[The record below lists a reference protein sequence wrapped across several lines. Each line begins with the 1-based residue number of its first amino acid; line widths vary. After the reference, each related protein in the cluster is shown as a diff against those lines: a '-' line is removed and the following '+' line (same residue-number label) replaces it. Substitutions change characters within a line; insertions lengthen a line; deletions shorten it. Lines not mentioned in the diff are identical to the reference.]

1 MTSKAKNIPK
11 ISTEAVSGYE
21 LRVAHWSGL
30 TRTDKRP
37 LLFFNGIGAN
47 LELASGLGELITDRE
62 ILTFDMPGIG
72 ESKPPVF
79 PYLPWQMARV
89 ARILCDR
96 FGFGDMDVMG
106 VSWGGAMAQ
115 QFAFQYRKRVK
126 RLVLAATTAGIT
138 MVPGRFEAL
147 VKMRDTRRYSDPDYM
162 RENFSTLYGD
172 DDAEGASS
180 HAMAL
185 RAPHPR
191 GYMYQMLAMAS
202 WTSLPF
208 IRFLKMPTLVMMGD
222 RDRIVPLANGHILNK
237 ALPNSVLHIVEG
249 GGHLFLVT
257 KGEETVGVISEFLD
271 ELDISAEVNRDMA
284 EGEFAPA

>member
-1 MTSKAKNIPK
+1 MTTATRNQPNIT
-11 ISTEAVSGYE
+11 TELVSGYE
-21 LRVAHWSGL
+21 LRVAHWPGRTKSG
-30 TRTDKRP
+30 KRP

-47 LELASGLGELITDRE
+47 LELALGLGELITDRE

-72 ESKPPVF
+72 KSKPPLF

-96 FGFGDMDVMG
+96 FDFGDIDVMG

-126 RLVLAATTAGIT
+126 RLVLCATTAGIT
-138 MVPGRFEAL
+138 MVPGRFDAL
-147 VKMRDTRRYSDPDYM
+147 IKMRDTRRYSDPTYM

-185 RAPHPR
+185 EAPHPR
-191 GYMYQMLAMAS
+191 GYIYQMLAMAS

-237 ALPNSVLHIVEG
+237 ALPNSALHIVEG

-257 KGEETVGVISEFLD
+257 KGKETASVITEFLD
-271 ELDISAEVNRDMA
+271 ELGSCDMTSAETGNGLA
-284 EGEFAPA
+284 TA

>member
-1 MTSKAKNIPK
+1 MTNTKPNAPQIKM
-11 ISTEAVSGYE
+11 ELVRGYT
-21 LRVAHWSGL
+21 LRVAYWSGQSGSG
-30 TRTDKRP
+30 KRP

-47 LELASGLGELITDRE
+47 LELAAGLGELITDRE

-72 ESKPPVF
+72 DSEPALL

-96 FGFGDMDVMG
+96 YGFGDIDVMG

-115 QFAFQYRKRVK
+115 QMAFQYRKRVK
-126 RLVLAATTAGIT
+126 RLILAATTAGIT
-138 MVPGRFEAL
+138 MIPGRFDAL
-147 VKMRDTRRYSDPDYM
+147 VKMRDARRYSDPDYM

-172 DDAEGASS
+172 DDAEGANS

-191 GYMYQMLAMAS
+191 GYMYQLFAMAG

-208 IRFLKMPTLVMMGD
+208 IRFLKMPTLIMMGD
-222 RDRIVPLANGHILNK
+222 KDRIVPLANGHILDK
-237 ALPNSVLHIVEG
+237 ALPNSTLHVVEG

-257 KGEETVGVISEFLD
+257 KSEETVGVITEFLD
-271 ELDISAEVNRDMA
+271 ELDLSTATDHETKD
-284 EGEFAPA
+284 GFATA